1 MGIQRQRAGRRRS
14 QGLGRKP
21 LRSLPDISRRTSP
34 ELLIP
39 GLDQVR
45 GREDGEPFPQQQH
58 LPSTRPSLRVLPVGP
73 CRGPPGAPSDPLPR
87 RQQLRRARD
96 RRAFRA
102 AGRGGPPEQSRL
114 LHVPS
119 GDRRRV
125 RRLHPGCARA
135 RHKDFF
141 LQRSPPGAP
150 APRRIGAP
158 GHRGGLPGEGELRVS
173 GVRDRALGAYLGLAV
188 GDALGAPVEFMTPM
202 EIRERHG
209 LLREMVGGGW
219 LRLRP
224 GQVTDDTEM
233 SLALGR
239 ALLAP
244 GGFDLRAVAEA
255 FAAWLRSRPADVGNT
270 CRQGI
275 QRFLAEGTIEAPPRE
290 WHAGNGA
297 AMRILP
303 VVLAALRNPVTC
315 RARSLAQAR
324 ITHNHPLSDAAVETL
339 AEMTRRLVLGESKPA
354 VRGLVEEL
362 VRRSPL
368 FRFDPYPGRATG
380 YIVDT
385 LQTVA
390 HFFFGS
396 EDFETCLV
404 GVVNRGGDADTTGA
418 LAGMLAGAAYGCA
431 AIPER
436 WRKTLDRNAAREI
449 EAQAEG
455 LLGLSI
461 RARPAA
467 APQR

>member
-1 MGIQRQRAGRRRS
+1 M
-14 QGLGRKP
+14 
-21 LRSLPDISRRTSP
+21 
-34 ELLIP
+34 
-39 GLDQVR
+39 
-45 GREDGEPFPQQQH
+45 
-58 LPSTRPSLRVLPVGP
+58 
-73 CRGPPGAPSDPLPR
+73 
-87 RQQLRRARD
+87 
-96 RRAFRA
+96 
-102 AGRGGPPEQSRL
+102 
-114 LHVPS
+114 
-119 GDRRRV
+119 
-125 RRLHPGCARA
+125 
-135 RHKDFF
+135 
-141 LQRSPPGAP
+141 
-150 APRRIGAP
+150 
-158 GHRGGLPGEGELRVS
+158 S

-239 ALLAP
+239 ALLSP

-275 QRFLAEGTIEAPPRE
+275 QRFLAERTLQAPARE

-303 VVLAALRNPVTC
+303 VVLATLHDQEAC
-315 RARSLAQAR
+315 RTFSLAQAH

-339 AEMTRRLVLGESKPA
+339 AEMARRLVLGEPRA
-354 VRGLVEEL
+354 VVRLLADEL
-362 VRRSPL
+362 VRRMPE

-390 HFFFGS
+390 HYFFGS

-436 WRKTLDRNAAREI
+436 WRKALDRNVAREI
-449 EAQAEG
+449 EAQVDG
-455 LLGLSI
+455 LLGFSLNPLRSY
-461 RARPAA
+461 